1 MRPAA
6 AAIVFGL
13 LVAAILPAPAC
24 RADAISFS
32 IRDRLA
38 VQEVAEVTTIYV
50 DDILVR
56 SFRLDSAAPDITI
69 AVTVPS
75 AGTHRYT
82 LCGHILVR
90 EADGSI
96 RTKGFAVGG
105 TIDDVVNREF
115 EAYASDNFTRFFLL
129 DTTPGRPPA
138 KIDTGETNACTPAV
152 S

>member
-1 MRPAA
+1 M
-6 AAIVFGL
+6 
-13 LVAAILPAPAC
+13 
-24 RADAISFS
+24 
-32 IRDRLA
+32 
-38 VQEVAEVTTIYV
+38 
-50 DDILVR
+50 
-56 SFRLDSAAPDITI
+56 
-69 AVTVPS
+69 
-75 AGTHRYT
+75 
-82 LCGHILVR
+82 R